1 MNKYTESDYKRMHQA
16 YVEDIID
23 MLLTRWHHDKCPLT
37 ARVCRNLASEL
48 EAHRVPKVENLNVW
62 VSAAN
67 EEWSNKLAMFKDTH
81 TRSKS

>member
-1 MNKYTESDYKRMHQA
+1 MYTEADYKRVHQGII
-16 YVEDIID
+16 EDMID
-23 MLLTRWHHDKCPLT
+23 NLITEWHESTCPLK

-67 EEWSNKLAMFKDTH
+67 EEHTH
-81 TRSKS
+81 KRSKS

>member
-1 MNKYTESDYKRMHQA
+1 MSRYTESDYNRMHQGI
-16 YVEDIID
+16 VEDIVDSLIKE
-23 MLLTRWHHDKCPLT
+23 WHESTCPLK

-67 EEWSNKLAMFKDTH
+67 EEHTN